1 MIRKS
6 QSSAFCPDW
15 ALGPWLE
22 VGVGAAES
30 ASAEGGGH
38 VGPTPGP
45 QDRAHVQCSVKRN
58 DVRQEPNER
67 VRDLVLPQTR
77 ASL

>member
-1 MIRKS
+1 M
-6 QSSAFCPDW
+6 
-15 ALGPWLE
+15 
-22 VGVGAAES
+22 GAAES

-38 VGPTPGP
+38 VGATPGP